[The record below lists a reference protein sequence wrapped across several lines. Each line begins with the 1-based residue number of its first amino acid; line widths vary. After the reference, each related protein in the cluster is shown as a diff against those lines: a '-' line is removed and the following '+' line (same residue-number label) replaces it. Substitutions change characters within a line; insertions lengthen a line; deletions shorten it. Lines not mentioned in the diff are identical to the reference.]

1 MLEWTFLFV
10 SQCTTIRVPCIE
22 LHELHR
28 DVSVKK
34 KYIYIYICIYTV
46 IYINIYSLP
55 PLTVPMQAKQ
65 MSCLG
70 ACRTNSPIGTSQ
82 ALWPC
87 GELPLQPLLVD
98 STGWRL
104 SASAQ
109 NPKTFCL
116 AFREKYGIKKMEV
129 LSTCAN
135 TSDFFQAKIEDFQHL
150 GREEVFL
157 MHVTSLKKDA

>member
-1 MLEWTFLFV
+1 MFV

-28 DVSVKK
+28 DVSVK
-34 KYIYIYICIYTV
+34 IYIYIHLYIYCNIY

-116 AFREKYGIKKMEV
+116 AFWEKYGIKNG
-129 LSTCAN
+129 STKYMC
-135 TSDFFQAKIEDFQHL
+135 
-150 GREEVFL
+150 
-157 MHVTSLKKDA
+157 